1 MGNREKKGSR
11 EGLKI
16 QVKWWGPGA
25 PAIPEGAANVLQR
38 GARKGARY
46 RASWSMEPP
55 TAGPSEGTEPS
66 WAICSGGHGRH
77 GPEKLDH
84 ETSVK
89 LGDSVSAALGKK
101 SKRQILGTASRAKF
115 TTAVGQALLHFPS
128 AHNSG
133 R

>member
-1 MGNREKKGSR
+1 MGNREKKGST
-11 EGLKI
+11 EGLEI
-16 QVKWWGPGA
+16 QVKEWWGPETPKGA
-25 PAIPEGAANVLQR
+25 TNVLQI
-38 GARKGARY
+38 GARKGARH
-46 RASWSMEPP
+46 RASWSTEPP
-55 TAGPSEGTEPS
+55 ATGTSEGTEPS
-66 WAICSGGHGRH
+66 WAICSVGHGRH

-101 SKRQILGTASRAKF
+101 SKCQILGTASRAKI
-115 TTAVGQALLHFPS
+115 TTAVGQAFLHFPS